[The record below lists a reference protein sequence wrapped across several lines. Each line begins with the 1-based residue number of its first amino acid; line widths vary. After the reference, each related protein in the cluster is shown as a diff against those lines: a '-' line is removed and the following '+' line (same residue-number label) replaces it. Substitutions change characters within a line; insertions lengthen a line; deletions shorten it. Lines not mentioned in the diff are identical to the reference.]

1 MPSVRSYYECSLDP
15 PFIESANKRQLQKY
29 LYPPLKG
36 LRTDAAA
43 RFRDF
48 LLSPQH
54 ADPFSL
60 YAQGFQ
66 FCRRLF
72 EIPEADSLDSQFPRR
87 FTVFR
92 RIVDKDAFLRIQAV
106 SVQKDFIDCRLRF
119 QFLYLTGKYD
129 PVHIFQESQPVPG
142 SGSI

>member
-1 MPSVRSYYECSLDP
+1 MYKFPSVRSYYECSLEP
-15 PFIESANKRQLQKY
+15 PSMNQPTKDNFRNTYIL
-29 LYPPLKG
+29 PLKVSG
-36 LRTDAAA
+36 LTQRRGSGTFYYP
-43 RFRDF
+43 R
-48 LLSPQH
+48 STP
-54 ADPFSL
+54 DPFSL

-106 SVQKDFIDCRLRF
+106 SVQKDFIDCRL
-119 QFLYLTGKYD
+119 
-129 PVHIFQESQPVPG
+129 
-142 SGSI
+142 